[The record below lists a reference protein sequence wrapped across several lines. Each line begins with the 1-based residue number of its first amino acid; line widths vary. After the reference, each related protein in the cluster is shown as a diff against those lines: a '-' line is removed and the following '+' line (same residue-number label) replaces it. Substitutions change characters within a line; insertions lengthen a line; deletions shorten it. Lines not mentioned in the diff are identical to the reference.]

1 MHQNLKVAKLPF
13 LDHYRTDAAAIVD
26 DAVNILNMVV
36 SQWKSIILPL
46 LDSSRSNSMKPITIS
61 ESQEISYDR
70 Y

>member
-1 MHQNLKVAKLPF
+1 MRQNLKVAKLPF
-13 LDHYRTDAAAIVD
+13 LDHYRLDAAAIVD

-46 LDSSRSNSMKPITIS
+46 LDLMKPITIS

>member
-1 MHQNLKVAKLPF
+1 MHQNLKVAKLPL

-46 LDSSRSNSMKPITIS
+46 LDSSRSDLMKPITIS